1 MSLANYTGLQSSIA
15 DWLHKASNSAFISVI
30 PDIITLAEKRIN
42 GDLDAR
48 LQDTVSTLA
57 TVAGTQTVASPTDV
71 VNIRS
76 LTLQSS
82 PNVVLDYLTPD
93 QFNTQYAAGT
103 SEQPRAFTIIGT
115 NIYLGPIPDA
125 VYSIQCI
132 YKALVPALSSGSPT
146 NWLLTNYPQVYLAA
160 CLVTAARWLR
170 RPKDEIADYEALY
183 VEGIDS
189 VNSVDWYSG
198 STMRV
203 RSDVR
208 L

>member
-1 MSLANYTGLQSSIA
+1 MALTNYTGLQNSIA
-15 DWLHKASNSAFISVI
+15 DWLHKSSNAAFVSVI
-30 PDIITLAEKRIN
+30 PDIVTLAEKRIN

-48 LQDTVSTLA
+48 LQDTVATLS
-57 TVAGTQTVASPTDV
+57 TVAGTQTVASPSDV

-93 QFNTQYAAGT
+93 QFNTQYADGT
-103 SEQPRAFTIIGT
+103 SEKPRAFTIIGT
-115 NIYLGPIPDA
+115 NIYFGPIPDA
-125 VYSIQCI
+125 VYSVQCI
-132 YKALVPALSSGSPT
+132 YKALVPSLSSGSPT

-160 CLVTAARWLR
+160 CMVTAARWLR
-170 RPKDEIADYEALY
+170 LPADVTADYEALY
-183 VEGIDS
+183 AEGIKS

-203 RSDVR
+203 RTDMRV
-208 L
+208 

>member
-1 MSLANYTGLQSSIA
+1 MALANYSDLQTSLANWMRRSGNT
-15 DWLHKASNSAFISVI
+15 AFIAVA
-30 PDIITLAEKRIN
+30 PDIIALAEKRVN

-48 LQDTVSTLA
+48 LQDTVATLS

-93 QFNTQYAAGT
+93 QFNTQYADGT
-103 SEQPRAFTIIGT
+103 SEKPRAFTIIGT
-115 NIYLGPIPDA
+115 NIYLGPVPDA

-146 NWLLTNYPQVYLAA
+146 NWLLTNYPQVYLSA
-160 CLVTAARWLR
+160 CMVTAARYLR
-170 RPKDEIADYEALY
+170 QPADVVADYETLY
-183 VEGIDS
+183 SEAIKS
-189 VNSVDWYSG
+189 VNAVDWYSG

-208 L
+208 S